1 MNLKTSSPFLA
12 ITLLFSNIVIAA
24 YGDDYGC
31 ENTSIL
37 GTSYYTSWTPSSITT
52 AEGSCSYEDIPVD
65 IAGVIAGT
73 AVLFGV
79 IWLFVPDSSEDEESP
94 ILKLYSSKSKI
105 GVSFHAL
112 PKKYY
117 LRTVI
122 NNPFQ
127 NDHFLLQEHDQI
139 FEPNFHSSSS
149 GIMLE
154 FGIDL

>member
-1 MNLKTSSPFLA
+1 MNYP
-12 ITLLFSNIVIAA
+12 LLFLSGILIFSTSLMGA

-52 AEGSCSYEDIPVD
+52 AEGSCSYEDVPVD

-79 IWLFVPDSSEDEESP
+79 IWLFVPDSSEDEENS

-122 NNPFQ
+122 DNPFQ

-139 FEPNFHSSSS
+139 FEPKFHSSSG

>member
-1 MNLKTSSPFLA
+1 MRYSALFLSLIFTFSISLKG
-12 ITLLFSNIVIAA
+12 A
-24 YGDDYGC
+24 YGDDYGS
-31 ENTSIL
+31 ENSTIL

-79 IWLFVPDSSEDEESP
+79 IWLFVPDSSEDEENP

>member
-1 MNLKTSSPFLA
+1 MIYPSLLLSCILIFSTSLMG
-12 ITLLFSNIVIAA
+12 A

-52 AEGSCSYEDIPVD
+52 AEGSCSYEDVPVD

-73 AVLFGV
+73 AVLMGV
-79 IWLFVPDSSEDEESP
+79 IWLFVPDSSQDEENP

-139 FEPNFHSSSS
+139 FEPNFYNSS
-149 GIMLE
+149 GGIVLE

>member
-1 MNLKTSSPFLA
+1 MTYSSLFLSGILIFSTSLMG
-12 ITLLFSNIVIAA
+12 A

-52 AEGSCSYEDIPVD
+52 AEGSCSYEDVPVD

-79 IWLFVPDSSEDEESP
+79 IWLFVPDSSEDEENS

-122 NNPFQ
+122 DNPFQ
-127 NDHFLLQEHDQI
+127 NDHFLLQEHDQM
-139 FEPNFHSSSS
+139 FEPNFHRDS
-149 GIMLE
+149 GGIRFE
-154 FGIDL
+154 FGVDL